1 MLEHLIQLVVLFVVI
16 FDPMA
21 SFVVFIVATKS
32 MSEADRRRTALLAI
46 LAAIS
51 ISYSVLLFGQQLLD
65 LFSINILYFKVAGG
79 VILFILGV
87 EMTLG
92 YPLTNV
98 DATKE
103 GSVHGVAAIIAT
115 PLLTGPAAI
124 TAIIISVRECGFI
137 DTGLAV
143 TIVLVFSAVL
153 FLLSTRINRVVGKAP
168 IQVLSTILGLITL
181 AWGVKFIVE
190 GLISL
195 W

>member
-1 MLEHLIQLVVLFVVI
+1 MLGHLIQLVVLFIVI

-21 SFVVFIVATKS
+21 SFVVFVIATKS
-32 MSEADRRRTALLAI
+32 MSEADRKRTALLAI
-46 LAAIS
+46 LTAS
-51 ISYSVLLFGQQLLD
+51 LISYAVLLLGQQLLD
-65 LFSINILYFKVAGG
+65 LLSINILHFKIAGG

-87 EMTLG
+87 EMALG

-103 GSVHGVAAIIAT
+103 SSANAIAAIIAT

-124 TAIIISVRECGFI
+124 TAIIISVREYGFI

-143 TIVLVFSAVL
+143 TIVLLFSAIL
-153 FLLSTRINRVVGKAP
+153 FLLSTRINRVAGKAP

-181 AWGVKFIVE
+181 AWGVKFIAE
-190 GLISL
+190 GLTNL
-195 W
+195 

>member
-21 SFVVFIVATKS
+21 SFVVFIAATKS
-32 MSEADRRRTALLAI
+32 MTEADRRRTALLAI
-46 LAAIS
+46 LSAAL
-51 ISYSVLLFGQQLLD
+51 ISYAVLLFGQQLLV

-79 VILFILGV
+79 MILSILGV

-98 DATKE
+98 DVTKE
-103 GSVHGVAAIIAT
+103 SSVHGIAAIIAT

-124 TAIIISVRECGFI
+124 TAIIISVREYGFI

-168 IQVLSTILGLITL
+168 IQILSTILGLITL